1 MSVVCLDTH
10 IVIWGIKKQASAGQE
25 SLILQAENFLKWLDL
40 NKKKI
45 IIPVPV
51 ISELLVPIPDSEHEK
66 FLEIIH
72 SKFRVIP
79 FDEVAAV
86 KQAQIFNL
94 KNDDT
99 AIREYR
105 TAHNITRERLK
116 IDYQIASI
124 ALVRGA
130 ECIYSH
136 DPHLKRFVDDLIAVK
151 EMPNLGSQTEL
162 SFIP

>member
-1 MSVVCLDTH
+1 MSIVCLDTN
-10 IVIWGIKKQASAGQE
+10 ILIWGIKKQATPGQE
-25 SLILQAENFLKWLDL
+25 NMILQAENFLKWLDQ

-51 ISELLVPIPDSEHEK
+51 ISELLVPIPVEEHEP
-66 FLEIIH
+66 FLKTIH

-86 KQAQIFNL
+86 KQAQIINF
-94 KNDDT
+94 KKDDA
-99 AIREYR
+99 AINEYR
-105 TAHNITRERLK
+105 RVNNIRRESMK
-116 IDYQIASI
+116 IDFQIASI

-136 DPHLKRFVDDLIAVK
+136 DPHLKRFVEDLIPVK
-151 EMPNLGSQTEL
+151 EIPNLDVQTEL
-162 SFIP
+162 TFI